1 MSEEMTNELQFH
13 HIGIIVKDLNA
24 AIERYITFSGS
35 KKQGYYYEFVRSQ
48 KVNICMVPLAGGMFI
63 EFIEP
68 IGKNS
73 PVYNFSRNGGG
84 LHHLCYEIDHV
95 EEAIERLKGS
105 MKMIVKPVIGFQ
117 NRNIPSN
124 IVSNNTFYCFID

>member
-48 KVNICMVPLAGGMFI
+48 KVNICMVPLAEDYI
-63 EFIEP
+63 IY
-68 IGKNS
+68 
-73 PVYNFSRNGGG
+73 V
-84 LHHLCYEIDHV
+84 
-95 EEAIERLKGS
+95 
-105 MKMIVKPVIGFQ
+105 MKSIM
-117 NRNIPSN
+117 
-124 IVSNNTFYCFID
+124 